1 VNRQRCNQLQ
11 PADRPRMQPH
21 NQLREAMY
29 NENEGG
35 LWRHDRRDGVGPYA
49 MRHLDVTGADSQN
62 LP

>member
-1 VNRQRCNQLQ
+1 
-11 PADRPRMQPH
+11 MQPH